1 MISAIVI
8 AAGESKRM
16 GRTKQLLSW
25 QGKVLLQ
32 HALDSILDSEV
43 DEVILVLGCE
53 AERILK
59 KVDTQKIKVVLNP
72 DYPQGMITSIQH
84 GLKALERGV
93 EAFFIVLGDQP
104 GISSQ
109 IYNQLIREFRRVYPS
124 KRIFLP
130 TYQGKKGHPALFSI
144 DYREEGSALKGDV
157 GFRQIILD
165 HPSDLLLIE
174 MGASAVLEDIDTPE
188 DYQNLLKGK
197 SPGEPA

>member
-32 HALDSILDSEV
+32 HALDAILGSEV

-53 AERILK
+53 AGRILEE
-59 KVDTQKIKVVLNP
+59 VDTQKIKVVINP
-72 DYPQGMITSIQH
+72 DYAQGMITSIQE
-84 GLKALERGV
+84 GLKALQRRA

-104 GISSQ
+104 GISPQ
-109 IYNQLIREFRRVYPS
+109 IYNQLIYEFRRVYPS
-124 KRIFLP
+124 KRILLP
-130 TYQGKKGHPALFSI
+130 TYQGKRGHPALFSI

-165 HPSDLLLIE
+165 HPSDLLLSE
-174 MGASAVLEDIDTPE
+174 MDARAVLEDIDTPE
-188 DYQNLLKGK
+188 DYENLLKGK

>member
-32 HALDSILDSEV
+32 HALDAILGSEV

-53 AERILK
+53 AERILEE
-59 KVDTQKIKVVLNP
+59 VDTQKIKVVINP
-72 DYPQGMITSIQH
+72 DYAQGMITSLQQ
-84 GLKALERGV
+84 GLKALQRGA

-109 IYNQLIREFRRVYPS
+109 IYNQLIYEFRRVYPC
-124 KRIFLP
+124 KRILLP
-130 TYQGKKGHPALFSI
+130 TYQGKRGHPALFSI

-165 HPSDLLLIE
+165 HPNDLLLIE
-174 MGASAVLEDIDTPE
+174 MGARAVLEDIDTPE
-188 DYQNLLKGK
+188 DYENLLKGK

>member
-1 MISAIVI
+1 MIAAIVI

-25 QGKVLLQ
+25 QGKALLQ
-32 HALDSILDSEV
+32 HALDSLLGSEV

-53 AERILK
+53 AKRILE
-59 KVDTQKIKVVLNP
+59 KVDTQKIKVVINP
-72 DYPQGMITSIQH
+72 DYRKGMITSIQQ

-109 IYNQLIREFRRVYPS
+109 IYNRLICEFRRVYPS

-130 TYQGKKGHPALFSI
+130 TYQEKRGHPALFSI
-144 DYREEGSALKGDV
+144 DYLEEGSGLKGDV

-165 HPSDLLLIE
+165 HPNDVLLIE
-174 MGASAVLEDIDTPE
+174 MDARAVLEDIDTPE
-188 DYQNLLKGK
+188 DYENLLKGK
-197 SPGEPA
+197 SRGGPA